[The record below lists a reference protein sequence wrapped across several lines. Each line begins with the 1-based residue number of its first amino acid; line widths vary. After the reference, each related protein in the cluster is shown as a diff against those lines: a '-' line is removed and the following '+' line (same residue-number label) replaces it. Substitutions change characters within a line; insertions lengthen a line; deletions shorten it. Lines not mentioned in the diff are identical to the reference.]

1 MPSVVNITGICPG
14 GPVYVQDVY
23 NPAVGH
29 FGTAAPHMYMLDC
42 CVEVQ
47 QCYGSRLLS
56 QLYFPINWNIF
67 RKEFYVIMYRCLYSY
82 LE

>member
-29 FGTAAPHMYMLDC
+29 LGTAAPHMYVLDC
-42 CVEVQ
+42 CVEV
-47 QCYGSRLLS
+47 
-56 QLYFPINWNIF
+56 
-67 RKEFYVIMYRCLYSY
+67 
-82 LE
+82 